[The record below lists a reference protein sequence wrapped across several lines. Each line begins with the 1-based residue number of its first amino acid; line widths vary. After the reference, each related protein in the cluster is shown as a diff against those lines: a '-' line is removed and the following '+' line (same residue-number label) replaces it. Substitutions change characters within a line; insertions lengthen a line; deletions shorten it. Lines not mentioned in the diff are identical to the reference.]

1 MSNNI
6 QDLSSCLFDVAD
18 KLTDAEYKHM
28 YELLD
33 KINTENSEE
42 KKKEIKELEEKLKE
56 AESSLVSRR
65 LLSKELEEK
74 VDRFKRFNHHVSQA
88 IFSFEANGI
97 GNGMRTKLRDIF
109 NSKYHIDSDTLS
121 TEYDMNMKNYHSKT
135 GEKYEWH
142 LYPKMAVG
150 IKPVK
155 KKVKK

>member
-18 KLTDAEYKHM
+18 KLTDAEYKNM

-33 KINTENSEE
+33 KINTENEE
-42 KKKEIKELEEKLKE
+42 LDTESVARHHRINDVEEKLKE
-56 AESSLVSRR
+56 ANIRNV
-65 LLSKELEEK
+65 KLEDK
-74 VDRFKRFNHHVSQA
+74 VDRFKKFNHFVSQA

-109 NSKYHIDSDTLS
+109 NSKYHIDSDTMS
-121 TEYDMNMKNYHSKT
+121 SEYDTDMKNYKYET
-135 GEKYEWH
+135 GERFEWH
-142 LYPKMAVG
+142 LYPRMAVG